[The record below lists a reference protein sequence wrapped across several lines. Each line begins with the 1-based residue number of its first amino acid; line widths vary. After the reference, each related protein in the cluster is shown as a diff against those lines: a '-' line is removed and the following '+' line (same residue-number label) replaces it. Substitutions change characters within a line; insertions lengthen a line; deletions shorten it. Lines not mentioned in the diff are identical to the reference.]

1 MHIRISLGTKFQFK
15 LISLIF
21 LNKICLKRD
30 FLVEK
35 RKIALVRASLLL
47 LINFSARCRQTQ
59 RYFNV
64 SSSSHRDNNY
74 KLLVT
79 FQQVDV
85 YLMNPS
91 KLMN

>member
-1 MHIRISLGTKFQFK
+1 MHIRISLDTKFQFK
-15 LISLIF
+15 LISLIL
-21 LNKICLKRD
+21 LNKISPKRE

-35 RKIALVRASLLL
+35 GKIALVHASLLL
-47 LINFSARCRQTQ
+47 LINFSARGRQTQ

-85 YLMNPS
+85 YLMKTS